1 MKSGLLVSLLNKA
14 PNMYADPALIKKHEF
29 KIRVDDPVEEKII
42 KFAGGKQPAAY
53 LRELIE
59 KALAMEEAK
68 QSMSQPQTH

>member
-1 MKSGLLVSLLNKA
+1 
-14 PNMYADPALIKKHEF
+14 MYADPALIKKHEF

-68 QSMSQPQTH
+68 QSMNQPQPH